1 MTVQELYEQIGG
13 SYDDAKRVL
22 PMDKLIAKFV
32 VKFLDDKSAET
43 LFSAWDARDAAALF
57 DGAHAMK
64 GVCGNIGLTSLSASA
79 SALAEAFRPGKEHT
93 LDDAEVQSR
102 VDALRADYDR
112 AVEGIRAFAAQQ
124 Q

>member
-13 SYDDAKRVL
+13 SYEDAKRTL

-43 LFSAWDARDAAALF
+43 LFSAWEARDMTAF
-57 DGAHAMK
+57 FEGAHAMK
-64 GVCGNIGLTSLSASA
+64 GVCGNLGLTSLSASA
-79 SALAEAFRPGKEHT
+79 SALAEEFRPGRERAM
-93 LDDAEVQSR
+93 DDAEVQRR

-112 AVEGIRAFAAQQ
+112 AVEGIRVFAAQQ